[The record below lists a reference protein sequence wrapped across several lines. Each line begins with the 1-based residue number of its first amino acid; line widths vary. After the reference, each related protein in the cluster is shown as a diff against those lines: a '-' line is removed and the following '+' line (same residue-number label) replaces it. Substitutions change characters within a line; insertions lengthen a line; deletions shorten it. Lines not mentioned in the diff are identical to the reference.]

1 MIIFDKLWETM
12 KTKRIST
19 YRLREDVLMG
29 SREIKRLKNNESVET
44 KTLYRIC
51 AALNCKLEDIAE
63 YVKDE

>member
-44 KTLYRIC
+44 KTLNRIC

-63 YVKDE
+63 YIKDE